1 MTKIKNKNRGEA
13 IKDHSNKLAD
23 HADAIGEVRRAIE
36 KEIKDRDET
45 DDVFSQQ
52 FTDLVEGI
60 TKKSKND
67 RLVRN
72 IILAGL
78 KHAETKVDY
87 LHLPWW
93 RRAWLTLK
101 GETPWSKR
109 DKNGSPS
116 GPRALE
122 APIGEQSSTSN
133 PMAAPESS
141 CTKSSDTSPTTP
153 RSNTDTSK
161 EDKSSKKSSP
171 SKPKKTV
178 ESDSVVREFF
188 QKESPPTGGTG
199 TPTDS

>member
-1 MTKIKNKNRGEA
+1 MGHNIKNQNRWEMIRDA
-13 IKDHSNKLAD
+13 TNRLAD
-23 HADAIGEVRRAIE
+23 HADAIGELRKAIE

-52 FTDLVEGI
+52 FTELVEGI
-60 TKKSKND
+60 TNKSKND

-78 KHAETKVDY
+78 KHAEVKVDY

-101 GETPWSKR
+101 GESPWSKR

-122 APIGEQSSTSN
+122 APIGEQSSISSPT
-133 PMAAPESS
+133 AAPESS

-161 EDKSSKKSSP
+161 EDKSSKKLSP
-171 SKPKKTV
+171 IKPPKTS

-188 QKESPPTGGTG
+188 RKE
-199 TPTDS
+199 